1 MSIDCWS
8 DSNFN
13 GRLRS
18 RGLMIPLCQIL
29 VKLHVRPHAQ
39 LKGNLPHL
47 ESTLQM
53 LSRMEWRKQSVL
65 RKVHCV
71 EKIKIQFDS
80 YLQIFW

>member
-1 MSIDCWS
+1 MPNVSQAVCEATCS
-8 DSNFN
+8 VLNA
-13 GRLRS
+13 R
-18 RGLMIPLCQIL
+18 
-29 VKLHVRPHAQ
+29 

-53 LSRMEWRKQSVL
+53 LSRMEWRKQSVF